1 MSERRKREIA
11 TVYLELA
18 FERFNKSAATKDA
31 TASET
36 MRRMAHSY
44 VAQAVALHPSL
55 GRETGAQEKREV
67 CEWDDRSKCPS

>member
-18 FERFNKSAATKDA
+18 FECFNKSAATKDA
-31 TASET
+31 VASDT

-44 VAQAVALHPSL
+44 VAQAVALNPLL
-55 GRETGAQEKREV
+55 GRQTTETN
-67 CEWDDRSKCPS
+67 D